1 MGGLPSRALVGAVLE
16 ANLSEKLQ
24 QAATALRSGRFV
36 LLYDADGREEETDLV
51 IPSGAVTPAHIRT
64 LRTEAGGL
72 ICTTIPAEF
81 HLRLGLPYL
90 SDVLH
95 QASAA
100 NPLLERLAT
109 GEVPYEEQGS
119 KPSFGLSI
127 NHRKTFTGVTDNDR
141 TLTITRLASLVGD
154 FGHRSVEW
162 SRNQFAEEFKSPGHV
177 FLLNAHPKL
186 LDGRR
191 GHTELSTGLVQLAG
205 LPASAT
211 ICEMMNGPSGR
222 ALPKADAI
230 KYAAQHDLVFLE
242 GAEVVRAWQQRPR
255 ARSA

>member
-1 MGGLPSRALVGAVLE
+1 M
-16 ANLSEKLQ
+16 
-24 QAATALRSGRFV
+24 
-36 LLYDADGREEETDLV
+36 LYDADGREEETDLV
-51 IPSGAVTPAHIRT
+51 VASGAVTPAHVRT

-72 ICTTIPAEF
+72 ICTTVPAEY

-95 QASAA
+95 EAGAA
-100 NPLLERLAT
+100 NPLVARLAN
-109 GEVPYEEQGS
+109 GEVPYEQQGS

-141 TLTITRLASLVGD
+141 ALTVSRLASLVAD
-154 FGHRSVEW
+154 FGRRSVEW
-162 SRNQFAEEFKSPGHV
+162 SRDAFAAEFKSPGHV

-191 GHTELSTGLVQLAG
+191 GHTELSTALVGLAG
-205 LPASAT
+205 LSPTAT
-211 ICEMMNGPSGR
+211 ICEMMNGPSGK
-222 ALPKADAI
+222 ALPKAEAI

-242 GAEVVRAWQQRPR
+242 GAEVVRAWQQRPH